1 MALTAS
7 QQASRLFKKSFGS
20 GETLTTRDFFEEPKL
35 GREVIFSDQIW
46 SQSSLIPTTAPSL
59 APGASSGVV
68 QYFEKET
75 LSHISGSTNRSY
87 FSSNLIDAIS
97 FNYGDGTYNYTL
109 YKNDGTT
116 VISFGD
122 GDWLVDTSAG
132 LLTFYGTLP
141 SGVTSVLPPKL
152 SFYKYIGS
160 KGVSNT
166 SGTITSVN
174 AGIGLTGGGT
184 SSSVTLDISLSNNS
198 GLTFSNNSLSVD
210 FESVSSNLAGSG
222 LSYSG
227 GTLSVNV
234 GNGLEIVSDT
244 VYLGGT
250 LSQST
255 VVNLDSNYI
264 SFFHPNLELLVDP
277 SNEASIY
284 ALDAT
289 ETAKLTVTAS
299 VIKLENSNLN
309 EFLFSNYNNT
319 IGDGS
324 VNNSIVIKDV
334 QNSKGVVYDGDYTS
348 NFSTHSLITKG
359 YVDSAISGFGAGTI
373 AGVTAG
379 LGLSGGGTANYITL
393 DINLGINSGLTFSGD
408 DIVNDTSILSG
419 NGLTANGFNIDVN
432 VNIDS
437 LEIINDFIRLKD
449 TITGDRTF
457 QDSVTVN
464 GNLTVNGTTSYVN
477 TENLYVEDNIITLN
491 ATFSGIPFL
500 NSGIEVIRGV
510 ENSATFIWNESSE
523 LWTAGLSGSEVPI
536 LLGSGVGLTTS
547 GPTISLDLVSIVGNG
562 LTQNGNVISLASSA
576 LAIPIYQISTPI
588 STSGDFSNTGIAL
601 SNSPNQYSRI
611 QIFVNGQL
619 QRLGNGTFSN
629 VDCYFSNDGGLS
641 ALSLSSLNSGDDLFW
656 NSNVAG
662 FELDSTDELNIVYE
676 S

>member
-20 GETLTTRDFFEEPKL
+20 GETLVTRDFFEEPKL
-35 GREVIFSDQIW
+35 GREIILTDQIW

-75 LSHISGSTNRSY
+75 LTHISGSTNRSY

-510 ENSATFIWNESSE
+510 ENSATFIWNESSD

-656 NSNVAG
+656 NSVVAG

>member
-1 MALTAS
+1 
-7 QQASRLFKKSFGS
+7 
-20 GETLTTRDFFEEPKL
+20 
-35 GREVIFSDQIW
+35 
-46 SQSSLIPTTAPSL
+46 
-59 APGASSGVV
+59 
-68 QYFEKET
+68 
-75 LSHISGSTNRSY
+75 
-87 FSSNLIDAIS
+87 
-97 FNYGDGTYNYTL
+97 
-109 YKNDGTT
+109 
-116 VISFGD
+116 
-122 GDWLVDTSAG
+122 
-132 LLTFYGTLP
+132 
-141 SGVTSVLPPKL
+141 
-152 SFYKYIGS
+152 
-160 KGVSNT
+160 
-166 SGTITSVN
+166 
-174 AGIGLTGGGT
+174 
-184 SSSVTLDISLSNNS
+184 
-198 GLTFSNNSLSVD
+198 
-210 FESVSSNLAGSG
+210 
-222 LSYSG
+222 
-227 GTLSVNV
+227 
-234 GNGLEIVSDT
+234 
-244 VYLGGT
+244 
-250 LSQST
+250 
-255 VVNLDSNYI
+255 
-264 SFFHPNLELLVDP
+264 
-277 SNEASIY
+277 
-284 ALDAT
+284 
-289 ETAKLTVTAS
+289 
-299 VIKLENSNLN
+299 LN

-348 NFSTHSLITKG
+348 NFSTYSLITKG

-379 LGLSGGGTANYITL
+379 VGLSGGGTANYITL
-393 DINLGINSGLTFSGD
+393 DVNLGINSGLTFSGD
-408 DIVNDTSILSG
+408 DIVNDTSTLAG

-432 VNIDS
+432 VNTDS
-437 LEIINDFIRLKD
+437 LEIINDLIRLKD

-464 GNLTVNGTTSYVN
+464 GNLTVNGTTSYVY

-510 ENSATFIWNESSE
+510 EDSATFIWNESSN

-547 GPTISLDLVSIVGNG
+547 GPTVSLDLISIVGAG
-562 LTQNGNVISLASSA
+562 LTQNGNVISLASSS
-576 LAIPIYQISTPI
+576 LAIPIYQIDTPLSTF
-588 STSGDFSNTGIAL
+588 GDFSNTGISL